1 MSITNTKI
9 NTALKSI
16 YTSVGDN
23 AVVVAYFCNTSEQ
36 SVDFSVH
43 AVSSGNIATP
53 DNLIYSNVNLT
64 SNDTYVMDNEKLI
77 LGDGESLWAV
87 ATEDDTVVVTIFD
100 VEL

>member
-43 AVSSGNIATP
+43 AVSQGNIASS